1 MRLVPALLTLLL
13 LSTPVLSSPAR
24 CTLCTNTLTELQLA
38 YQDTETQDLI
48 SIVVQGLCEFV
59 PIFDCVNWVEVYL
72 NSFTTS
78 VLQMDPA
85 QECASLK
92 LCPGNNENS
101 PSLRDS
107 VLLNS
112 LLGSKESSSST
123 NTLNKI
129 NTCEVCAQVSDLV
142 IDTLKNPTLEAGV
155 DKVLKMLCDV
165 LKRGPECKAAV
176 DQYLDMLVK
185 FITQEDLNGENL
197 CDWVFFNVLGKD
209 CDFPHA

>member
-1 MRLVPALLTLLL
+1 
-13 LSTPVLSSPAR
+13 
-24 CTLCTNTLTELQLA
+24 
-38 YQDTETQDLI
+38 
-48 SIVVQGLCEFV
+48 
-59 PIFDCVNWVEVYL
+59 
-72 NSFTTS
+72 
-78 VLQMDPA
+78 MDPA
-85 QECASLK
+85 QECASLQ
-92 LCPGNNENS
+92 LCPGSDEVS

-107 VLLNS
+107 VILTS
-112 LLGSKESSSST
+112 LLGSKEIST
-123 NTLNKI
+123 HTLDKI

-155 DKVLKMLCDV
+155 DKALKMLCDV

-185 FITQEDLNGENL
+185 FITMEDLNGENL